1 MKIRD
6 LPIGIENYKE
16 ASAKYY
22 VDKTLLLRDILERGE
37 GKAILLTRPRRF
49 GKSLALSMVDYFFN
63 VKEQSRSLFEDRLI
77 WSIPGIES
85 KINSHPVI
93 HLNMKGLEQSRS
105 VSILDAVKDR
115 IFLLYR
121 EYPELL
127 DSASL
132 DAVEKEEFE
141 AIYSKRADPVLLVSS
156 LQRLSR
162 FLFKH
167 YGEKT
172 VLLIDEYDGP
182 IQSAFESGC
191 YEEVMEFFKPF
202 YGGALKG
209 NDNLYFALLSGVLQI
224 SKESL
229 FSGLNNLLVSSVAS
243 RFLGDYFGF
252 TETEVSQ
259 MLKDFEVNV
268 DPAVVRE
275 YYGGYLLSSGKEV
288 YNPWSILN
296 FVEERK
302 IKSFWANTGSNE
314 LLLSVIRMEK
324 SRISLLDFLNN
335 ATKKAPFNPAISYK
349 DIRENAA
356 SSLSFLAQTGYL
368 SLSAD
373 SSDYLNDVYEY
384 RIPNREIYE
393 VFKTEVI
400 GRSVDPESMDV
411 ASRLKESI
419 LAQQEEEIQS
429 ILQQYLLS
437 ALSTYDLSDERNY
450 HNAIT
455 GLLAVLFDHYVVK
468 NEVDSGTGRCDILMI
483 PKEPKQI
490 GIVIEVKRSRAKDPL
505 SKARLNRLAAQAIA
519 QAKRKDY
526 PEILRQAGCAAIYL
540 YGFAFQNKAS
550 SIASEKFA

>member
-1 MKIRD
+1 
-6 LPIGIENYKE
+6 
-16 ASAKYY
+16 
-22 VDKTLLLRDILERGE
+22 
-37 GKAILLTRPRRF
+37 
-49 GKSLALSMVDYFFN
+49 
-63 VKEQSRSLFEDRLI
+63 
-77 WSIPGIES
+77 
-85 KINSHPVI
+85 
-93 HLNMKGLEQSRS
+93 
-105 VSILDAVKDR
+105 
-115 IFLLYR
+115 
-121 EYPELL
+121 
-127 DSASL
+127 
-132 DAVEKEEFE
+132 
-141 AIYSKRADPVLLVSS
+141 
-156 LQRLSR
+156 
-162 FLFKH
+162 
-167 YGEKT
+167 
-172 VLLIDEYDGP
+172 
-182 IQSAFESGC
+182 
-191 YEEVMEFFKPF
+191 
-202 YGGALKG
+202 
-209 NDNLYFALLSGVLQI
+209 
-224 SKESL
+224 
-229 FSGLNNLLVSSVAS
+229 
-243 RFLGDYFGF
+243 
-252 TETEVSQ
+252 

-275 YYGGYLLSSGKEV
+275 YYGGYLLSNGKEV
-288 YNPWSILN
+288 YNPWSMLN

-324 SRISLLDFLNN
+324 SRTSLLDFLNN

-400 GRSVDPESMDV
+400 GRSVDPESMDA

-419 LAQQEEEIQS
+419 LARQEEEIQS

-505 SKARLNRLAAQAIA
+505 SKARLNRLAAQALA